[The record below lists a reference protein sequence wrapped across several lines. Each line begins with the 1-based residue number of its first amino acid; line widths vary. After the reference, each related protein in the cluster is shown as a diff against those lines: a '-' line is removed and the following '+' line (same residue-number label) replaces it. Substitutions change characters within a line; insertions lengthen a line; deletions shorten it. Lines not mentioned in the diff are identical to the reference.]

1 MAEIVVKI
9 PEPLEEEAARIER
22 EIKELVSSEEKRKLL
37 SLFIDEV
44 MKGAKQ
50 LSEEELVKLG
60 REVKRGR
67 AEKLREMGLV

>member
-9 PEPLEEEAARIER
+9 PRPLEGEAGRIER
-22 EIKELVSSEEKRKLL
+22 QIEELVSTEEKRKLL
-37 SLFIDEV
+37 SRFIDEV

-50 LSEEELVKLG
+50 LSEEELVRLG